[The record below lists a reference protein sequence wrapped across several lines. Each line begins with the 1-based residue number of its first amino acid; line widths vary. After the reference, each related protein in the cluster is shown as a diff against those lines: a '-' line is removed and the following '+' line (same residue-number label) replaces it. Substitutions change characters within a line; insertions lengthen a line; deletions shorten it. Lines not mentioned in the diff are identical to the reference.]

1 MLRKGKARMMVK
13 LNADY
18 YVTDAWHEEDIGFF
32 ATGTEGFIID
42 ISNIELIPNL
52 TDEMHKRLID
62 REVWAKWRVEDLVM
76 VNGRVVS
83 MPVRILDYVGWY
95 PRALCETE
103 EDFQSLLREIRESGV
118 KQKEGKDDV
127 ST

>member
-13 LNADY
+13 LNSDY
-18 YVTDAWHEEDIGFF
+18 YVTDAVYGEDIGFY
-32 ATGTEGFIID
+32 AAGTEGFIMD
-42 ISNIELIPNL
+42 MENMHLIPNL
-52 TDEMHKRLID
+52 SEEMHNRLIERD
-62 REVWAKWRVEDLVM
+62 ILNNGHPIALVM
-76 VNGRVVS
+76 VNGKVVS

-118 KQKEGKDDV
+118 KQKEGKEDV
-127 ST
+127 CT